1 MSEAVVQKIGEMH
14 KRIHNLIK
22 ENNSNFETRFI
33 ERDLSLLKKSLEFF
47 RRWSSLLN
55 KIRSYAGANCVHDST
70 LISITEFLP
79 QVKSYEERKDAISEM
94 LRKTRDDFNEVN
106 FINHETERFETQRD
120 SFFEKINTDLELM
133 LQAKCL
139 VSFQLDAV
147 DVNSLEKTC
156 LDSLKLKINVLL
168 GSVEQLVNKLVKEE
182 QLNKNEYDKLNV
194 SFGNL
199 VSIKKNV
206 KLSNRVRSLKCLYN
220 IYKLK
225 ICLFFL
231 IYVSLQK

>member
-22 ENNSNFETRFI
+22 ENNSDFETRFI

-47 RRWSSLLN
+47 RRWSSLLD
-55 KIRSYAGANCVHDST
+55 KIRSYAGVNCVHDST

-120 SFFEKINTDLELM
+120 SFFERINSDLAVLFQVKSLESFHLTIDLSSIEKACLESFTIKING
-133 LQAKCL
+133 
-139 VSFQLDAV
+139 
-147 DVNSLEKTC
+147 
-156 LDSLKLKINVLL
+156 LL
-168 GSVEQLVNKLVKEE
+168 NNAEYLVNKLVKEG
-182 QLNKNEYDKLNV
+182 QLNGNEYDKLNTIY
-194 SFGNL
+194 SNL
-199 VSIKKNV
+199 MSIKKNV
-206 KLSNRVRSLKCLYN
+206 KLSNQVR
-220 IYKLK
+220 
-225 ICLFFL
+225 F
-231 IYVSLQK
+231 